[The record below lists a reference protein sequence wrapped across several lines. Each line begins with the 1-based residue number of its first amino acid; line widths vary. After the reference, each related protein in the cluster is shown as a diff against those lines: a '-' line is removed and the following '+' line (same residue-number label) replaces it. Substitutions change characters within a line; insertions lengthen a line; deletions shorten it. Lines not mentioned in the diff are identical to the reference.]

1 MDVDIP
7 TVGTPTNGGASLL
20 GSNTGGT
27 TELQQIL
34 STFKP
39 TRLFRRKDLRP
50 DKPPPHVLSLDF
62 NDPGDL
68 CMTSESDET
77 IQLYN
82 VREGRHDKNLA
93 SKKYG
98 VKLAKF
104 THSEWCVCYS
114 YQSIKHVSAHHV
126 TDPSLLADAIRY
138 LETFDNSFIRYF
150 EGHKDAVTNLEMH
163 PGGDNFI
170 SASRDNTVRL
180 WDIRSKNA
188 VGQLFLNTPYLLAW
202 DPSGEVFAVGS
213 PRSGSILL
221 YDYKNY
227 TKTPFATF
235 DIVEACNEVDPS
247 RLLQGWTKLEFSND
261 GKCIL
266 LGTDGAGHLLLDAF
280 DGKLKAN
287 LRKPDLCTS
296 RVAPGEGNG
305 HGDVESS
312 GDCCFTPDGRFVM
325 GANRGQNVSVWDVNG
340 AVGENKRMDPAF
352 TLEDKREA
360 AVLAFNPRFN
370 FFATADRDL
379 IFWMPDP
386 YV

>member
-20 GSNTGGT
+20 GSSTGGT

-34 STFKP
+34 STFKA

-50 DKPPPHVLSLDF
+50 DKPSPHVLSLDF

-104 THSEWCVCYS
+104 THSGT
-114 YQSIKHVSAHHV
+114 SIIYASTKQN
-126 TDPSLLADAIRY
+126 DAIRY

-163 PGGDNFI
+163 PGGDNFL

-227 TKTPFATF
+227 NKAPFATF
-235 DIVEACNEVDPS
+235 DIVEACKEVDPS

-266 LGTDGAGHLLLDAF
+266 LGTDGTGHLLLDAF

-287 LRKPDLCTS
+287 LRKPDSGTS
-296 RVAPGEGNG
+296 RVAPGEGSG

>member
-1 MDVDIP
+1 MDIDTP
-7 TVGTPTNGGASLL
+7 TVGTPTNGAPSLL
-20 GSNTGGT
+20 TAATGGT
-27 TELQQIL
+27 TELSQIL

-39 TRLFRRKDLRP
+39 TRLFRRKDLRQ
-50 DKPPPHVLSLDF
+50 DKPPPHVLSVDF
-62 NDPGDL
+62 NDPGEL

-82 VREGRHDKNLA
+82 VREGRHDKSLH

-104 THSEWCVCYS
+104 THSGT
-114 YQSIKHVSAHHV
+114 SIIYASTKQN
-126 TDPSLLADAIRY
+126 DAIRY

-163 PGGDNFI
+163 PGGDSFV

-202 DPSGEVFAVGS
+202 DPSGDVFAVGS

-221 YDYKNY
+221 YDHKNY
-227 TKTPFATF
+227 TKAPFATF
-235 DIVEACNEVDPS
+235 DIVEACKDADPS

-266 LGTDGAGHLLLDAF
+266 LGTDGAGHILLDAF
-280 DGKLKAN
+280 DGKLKAF
-287 LRKPDLCTS
+287 LRKPDLGTS

-340 AVGENKRMDPAF
+340 PVGDNKRMEPTF

-370 FFATADRDL
+370 FFASADRDVV
-379 IFWMPDP
+379 FWMPDP